1 MDSFN
6 LHPPAGPPT
15 LGGSQ
20 LAHHHHLIEPST
32 SPPSQSVPGRRTP
45 LGTVGIGGFFAQ
57 PGSSSHLSHTSD
69 ENQPDG
75 QGR

>member
-6 LHPPAGPPT
+6 LHAAGPPS
-15 LGGSQ
+15 LGSQ
-20 LAHHHHLIEPST
+20 LAHHHHLIEPSN

-57 PGSSSHLSHTSD
+57 PGSSSHLPQSD
-69 ENQPDG
+69 ENHPDG